1 MMDSPVALPT
11 SGSALQPVRADVA
24 SVQSLRAG
32 STDPAGR
39 APSRIRWYK
48 PRGVLGA
55 STRRPVVASAAPQD
69 WQQGQMSTPVAT
81 AQRAW
86 SAGYSRI
93 ESHCKGTGD
102 LFAANLTALLLAG
115 LDLPQAARRSA
126 GVVLDVLE
134 HTHAANCNGMV
145 MKFLYAVALAPW
157 RMIATH
163 AR

>member
-39 APSRIRWYK
+39 RRAESGGTSHAACWAPAPAGQWLPAPRRRIGSRGK
-48 PRGVLGA
+48 
-55 STRRPVVASAAPQD
+55 
-69 WQQGQMSTPVAT
+69 MSTPEAT

-86 SAGYSRI
+86 SAGYPGI
-93 ESHCKGTGD
+93 ECHCKGTGD

-115 LDLPQAARRSA
+115 LDLPQAVRRSA

-134 HTHAANCNGMV
+134 YTHAANCNGMV
-145 MKFLYAVALAPW
+145 MKSLYAVALAPW